1 MRAAHTT
8 LLLATVGCG
17 RGPELGREYT
27 EPIDILDAEGAV
39 QARGW
44 ARRPL
49 FGFDREAV
57 PEALQGRLREWD
69 FYNVYAPDFAVA
81 VTLAEITLGDAD
93 PLVLGA
99 VTVHDYPTGRMLGP
113 SLVALDGADL
123 HTFDPDPG
131 GAYAVDFASAALSY
145 GNDGDARTLAL
156 SGDDAAAELRIEPVA
171 DESIALVTPY
181 AEPSHFFYEN
191 KQLPMRA
198 SGFVQVGDE
207 RWDVPPDGFAVLD
220 FVRGVVP
227 SEITWTW
234 ATALGE
240 VDGRLVGINL
250 GSVGGDET
258 GGTPDAVIVDG
269 TLHKLPRVS
278 WTFDLDDPLR
288 PWTFTS
294 DDGRADLRL
303 EPDHGYVERST
314 TSLGTYRVDL
324 WKLYGRWT
332 GTVELDD
339 GTSVR
344 VDGLVG
350 AAEYMETA
358 W

>member
-1 MRAAHTT
+1 MT
-8 LLLATVGCG
+8 LLALALAGCS
-17 RGPELGREYT
+17 RGPDLGREYT
-27 EPIDILDAEGAV
+27 EPVDILDADGRV

-49 FGFDREAV
+49 FGFDRDVV
-57 PEALQGRLREWD
+57 PEVLRGRIREWD
-69 FYNVYAPDFAVA
+69 FYNVYTPDFAVA
-81 VTLAEITLGDAD
+81 VTLAEIRLGDAD

-113 SLVALDGADL
+113 SIVTLDGADM

-131 GAYAVDFASAALSY
+131 GTYAVDFASTALSY
-145 GNDGDARTLAL
+145 GLDGDARTIAL
-156 SGDDAAAELRIEPVA
+156 SADDASAELRIEPVA

-181 AEPSHFFYEN
+181 ADDGQFFYEN
-191 KQLPMRA
+191 KQLPMPA
-198 SGFVQVGDE
+198 SGFVQIGDE
-207 RWDVPPDGFAVLD
+207 RWDLPSGSFAVLD
-220 FVRGVVP
+220 FVRGVMP
-227 SEITWTW
+227 AEITWTW

-250 GSVGGDET
+250 GSVGGDEA

-269 TLHKLPRVS
+269 RLHKLPRVTWS
-278 WTFDLDDPLR
+278 FDLDDPLQ
-288 PWTFTS
+288 PWTFAS
-294 DDGRADLRL
+294 EDGRADLRL
-303 EPDHGYVERST
+303 EPDHGYVERNT

-324 WKLYGRWT
+324 WKLYGRWS

-339 GTSVR
+339 GAR
-344 VDGLVG
+344 LELDGLVG
-350 AAEYMETA
+350 AAEVMETA